1 MLDFTIETITCFLN
15 NPLVVMLILGFF
27 FLSLPFIAFIILPT
41 LSADKD
47 GKTSL
52 IRKTFSILGKILD
65 FETCTYDF
73 LVFED
78 FGFFLLIVSFFLLR
92 GGAIMLGGGEE
103 MLNKAGVDA
112 DGDDFSFIILM
123 LDFNKP
129 GIALSLNK
137 EARLLLTHF
146 LIVSAFSLLN
156 KRIFHLE
163 VKITLM
169 SFQRLLITGTKSPLD
184 ISLLVRRFL
193 I

>member
-1 MLDFTIETITCFLN
+1 MLDFAIETITCFLN

-52 IRKTFSILGKILD
+52 IRKTFSILGKMLD

-78 FGFFLLIVSFFLLR
+78 FGSFLLIVLFFLLR
-92 GGAIMLGGGEE
+92 DGATMLGGREE
-103 MLNKAGVDA
+103 MLDEAEVDA
-112 DGDDFSFIILM
+112 DGDDFSFIISM
-123 LDFNKP
+123 LDFNKS
-129 GIALSLNK
+129 GIALSLYYK
-137 EARLLLTHF
+137 EARLLLIHF

-156 KRIFHLE
+156 KRTFYLE
-163 VKITLM
+163 AKITSM
-169 SFQRLLITGTKSPLD
+169 SFQILLITRTKSPLG
-184 ISLLVRRFL
+184 ISLLVR
-193 I
+193 